1 MLYLNSWKINLS
13 AKQKSQSSNSKSQ
26 IPKHKR
32 WLYSVWYLEFGA
44 WDFYVFSFKRRE
56 ECPTKAFTEAED
68 ASPKQLENQPKC
80 EAEKPK
86 LKFQIPKH
94 KRWLYSVWY
103 LEFGA
108 WDFYVFFF

>member
-1 MLYLNSWKINLS
+1 MT
-13 AKQKSQSSNSKSQ
+13 KSQ
-26 IPKHKR
+26 
-32 WLYSVWYLEFGA
+32 
-44 WDFYVFSFKRRE
+44 VFVCSIVFFCHSEQRE
-56 ECPTKAFTEAED
+56 ESPTKAFTEAED
-68 ASPKQLENQPKC
+68 ALSKQLENQPKC

-108 WDFYVFFF
+108 WDFYVFFPLNAA